1 MQNNFNFSILWTA
14 LIFFA
19 GLFQLN
25 AQEDRPK
32 VGLVLSGG
40 GAKGYAHIGALKVIE
55 EAGVQIDYIGGTS
68 IGAIIGAL
76 YASGYSADELEDI
89 MYSLDFS
96 ALILNEKNRS
106 ELPFFDK
113 TYREKYV
120 LELPFDNFKLTFPNA
135 LSSGQGTVDELSYL
149 FRHTHDIENFNELKI
164 PFVCIATNLSTGE
177 AVTFDKGFLPQVVMA
192 SGAYPT
198 LFDPV
203 YIDGELYIDGG
214 VRNNYPV
221 QEVLDLGADYIIGVD
236 LQHGLASQEE
246 LRSATKVIEQLITYN
261 IVEKSQ
267 EQSKLVDLTIRPNLK
282 GYGVTSFD
290 SKDEIIEAGRLAA
303 ESIKEE
309 LKQISKSQG
318 HPEIKH
324 NVPLTNEYQLITD
337 IHIRGLNSFN
347 ESYIQGKLGIM
358 PPQLASYETIRDGV
372 KTLYSS
378 GNFDKIYYR
387 IRKNER
393 GHKTLYILVQ
403 EKPTKQSLKFGLH
416 YDDLFKTGL
425 LINFTSKQILFKN
438 SILSADFIFGD
449 YPRYSVNYYID
460 NGILPSIGFNSKFN
474 NFRTEAK
481 ISNFDPDYPNV
492 HLTYK
497 FQEFINQVYIQSTLF
512 EKYAIGGGV
521 EHQYLDIKTNNLPNG
536 DPFRRMQNNYYMSFY
551 GYVKADN
558 LDNPNFPR
566 RGIKVDGKFKYNFSS
581 NAEDFTNTSLIRAKA
596 QINRPLNRWLS
607 FNIFGDYGNY
617 ITGNAPTTQ
626 KFILGGFVEQEFMN
640 YSRFYGLPFIT
651 SAGDHLM
658 LVGGKLQAKILR
670 NHYLSG
676 FFNMASLKNDF
687 EDIQPLKYQFTGYG
701 IGYGYDSPLGPI
713 IGLWTYSPTTKRGLF
728 NVSLGFWF

>member
-1 MQNNFNFSILWTA
+1 MRKIFNFPFLWTV

-19 GLFQLN
+19 ASLQLN

-55 EAGVQIDYIGGTS
+55 EAGVKIDYIGGTS

-76 YASGYSADELEDI
+76 YASGYSADELEKI
-89 MYSLDFS
+89 MYSLDLN
-96 ALILNEKNRS
+96 ALILNEKTRT

-120 LELPFDNFKLTFPNA
+120 LELPFDDFKLSIPNA
-135 LSSGQGTVDELSYL
+135 ISSGQGTIDELSYL
-149 FRHTHDIENFNELKI
+149 FRHTHDIENFNELRI
-164 PFVCIATNLSTGE
+164 PFVCIATKLSTGE
-177 AVTFDKGFLPQVVMA
+177 AVTFNEGFLPQIVMA

-221 QEVLDLGADYIIGVD
+221 QEVLDLGADYIIGID
-236 LQHGLASQEE
+236 LQDGLASQEE

-261 IVEKSQ
+261 IVEKSA

-290 SKDEIIEAGRLAA
+290 NKDEIIVAGKIAA
-303 ESIKEE
+303 ENVLDE
-309 LKQISKSQG
+309 LKEIAKRQG

-324 NVPLTNEYQLITD
+324 SVPPVNDYQLITD
-337 IHIRGLNSFN
+337 INIRGLKSFN
-347 ESYIQGKLGIM
+347 ETYIQGKLGIR

-387 IRKNER
+387 IRQNER
-393 GHKTLYILVQ
+393 GHKTLNILVQ
-403 EKPTKQSLKFGLH
+403 EKPSKQSLKFGLH

-425 LINFTSKQILFKN
+425 LVNFTSKQVLFKN
-438 SILSADFIFGD
+438 SILSADLILGD
-449 YPRYSVNYYID
+449 FPRYSVNYFID
-460 NGILPSIGFNSKFN
+460 NGVLPSFGFNSKFN
-474 NFRTEAK
+474 NFRSEAK

-497 FQEFINQVYIQSTLF
+497 FHEFINQFYIQSTLL
-512 EKYAIGGGV
+512 EKYAIGAGL
-521 EHQYLDIKTNNLPNG
+521 EHQYLDIKTNNLPND
-536 DPFRRMQNNYYMSFY
+536 DPFKRMEDNYYMSFY
-551 GYVKADN
+551 GYFKADN

-566 RGIKVDGKFKYNFSS
+566 RGIKVDGKFKYHFSS
-581 NAEDFTNTSLIRAKA
+581 NAENFSNSSLIRAKV
-596 QINRPLNRWLS
+596 QFNRPLNSWLS
-607 FNIFGDYGNY
+607 INLFGDYGNY

-626 KFILGGFVEQEFMN
+626 KFILGGFVEQDFMN

-658 LVGGKLQAKILR
+658 LVGGKLQAKILK

-701 IGYGYDSPLGPI
+701 LGYGYDSPLGPI
-713 IGLWTYSPTTKRGLF
+713 IGLWTYSPSTKRGLF